1 MQHLLVTH
9 DSTITAKLELQQHRR
24 GTPPRGT
31 PIVSRTR
38 SPTPKHKHI
47 MNPRGSDDS
56 SAPPQTNSF
65 NNCRSSVEACG
76 PASRRS
82 PLAGSSVPSA
92 PFPYGV
98 RGAEQPFPRVRQAQG
113 PGGVVAPRTFSHGCS
128 PSGDASFS
136 GSLRRRLLR
145 ILAVGASLLRVGPLA
160 GCPGPAERG
169 EPCLQATRPP
179 ASCDKLCHS
188 TCWCALTGRA
198 GRGDGAHRIAGASAS
213 IGAAAMAVSAARP
226 VLSQKDLEVASAA
239 GTVTSQHEV
248 AKRNLI
254 AQLAHPASVLPVS
267 SLAHAC
273 SCDVG
278 QLIGMDTSRIATHLV
293 SRGKPSKWV
302 ASTVRDLHN
311 VWIRL
316 MTWLER
322 HDIEHDGRAVDAVS
336 LGEFLSEVD
345 SGARAKA
352 DANKLRA
359 EASDAEA
366 AGRAAR
372 RGEPP
377 PPPKRW
383 QDGSHAEQ
391 AVVTKLKMM
400 NNHFGTDLPLERAR
414 ASRAPGVRP
423 RMPTPSLT
431 IGMVFRL
438 HEFVESVATARER
451 SEVVSIGRMAH
462 ASVSAGLLFACFSCN
477 RCEQANSC
485 FFAGEVGGYLH
496 GVLTLDKNPNPDKR
510 QARPFWMRIAG
521 PGGSAKWFSFL
532 KNVLRGTEG
541 GCFVFRDFAGSEGG
555 DPAEATAFMGSPLQG
570 RRLVRAIVCVL
581 SRVCGI
587 PEVDAERW
595 AKHSCRHFLMECS
608 GARGVHSL
616 RAFEI
621 GRWGGSTAQDP
632 DLTPSERLQRRHQ
645 LVAGVMPES
654 YAPAAKVTRVC
665 EILGDE
671 MAVLDALWDRAA
683 GCPLG
688 VRSIPVFGSFDV
700 LRE

>member
-1 MQHLLVTH
+1 
-9 DSTITAKLELQQHRR
+9 
-24 GTPPRGT
+24 
-31 PIVSRTR
+31 
-38 SPTPKHKHI
+38 

-65 NNCRSSVEACG
+65 NNFRSSVEARG
-76 PASRRS
+76 PASGRS
-82 PLAGSSVPSA
+82 PLAGPSAPSA
-92 PFPYGV
+92 PFPYGA
-98 RGAEQPFPRVRQAQG
+98 RGAVRPFPRMRQVQG
-113 PGGVVAPRTFSHGCS
+113 HCDGVAPRTFSQGARRAATPPSRVRRGAGFFGSS
-128 PSGDASFS
+128 PSAPPSFASVPSLDARDLPSV
-136 GSLRRRLLR
+136 GSRVFRPPVRPPPVINYVIR
-145 ILAVGASLLRVGPLA
+145 GAVAPS
-160 GCPGPAERG
+160 PAE
-169 EPCLQATRPP
+169 P
-179 ASCDKLCHS
+179 A
-188 TCWCALTGRA
+188 AEMGP
-198 GRGDGAHRIAGASAS
+198 RIAGASAS
-213 IGAAAMAVSAARP
+213 IGAAAMAASAARP

-239 GTVTSQHEV
+239 GTVTSQHEI

-254 AQLAHPASVLPVS
+254 AQLARLASVLPVS

-278 QLIGMDTSRIATHLV
+278 GLIGMDTSRIAAHLV

-302 ASTVRDLHN
+302 ANTVRDLHN

-485 FFAGEVGGYLH
+485 FFSGEVDGYLH

-700 LRE
+700 LREWMADSKKT